1 VAEPITIEHLG
12 KTYPGGNQAL
22 RDVSLSVEPG
32 SFLVLLGPSGSGK
45 TTLLRC
51 LAGIERVSAG
61 RIAIGGRTVAQGPG
75 MHVPPDQRDLSMV
88 FQDYALWPHLS
99 ARDNVAFALRRR
111 RLSRPECRT
120 RALQMLD
127 RVGLGALADRYPNE
141 LSGGEQQRVAL
152 ARALIAD
159 TGLILC
165 DEPLSNLDA
174 DLRERM
180 RVEISALVR
189 EAAATTV
196 YITHDQAE
204 AFALADQ
211 VGVLEAGRLV
221 QAGTPEEIYT
231 RPASPFVARFT
242 GLAGELRVR
251 VRGPRSGGLV
261 MVEPVLA
268 GPVLAGPVPAGPVP
282 AGPVL
287 GGPAVAAFPALAP
300 LQSLEPLDCDDALL
314 MIRPTAVRMCANGSA
329 EYHLSGR
336 VTDVAFRGR
345 GYEHAIDVADG
356 TRLTGVFADVRAAR
370 GATVGLRMEPA
381 GCHVFARPKIFEE
394 HLSERA
400 VAGGSGRL
408 RPAGGALCPSLK
420 LQRIWAPAGPGI
432 VLPVPVVVTGRAFR
446 RAHALRSAR

>member
-1 VAEPITIEHLG
+1 VADPITIENLG
-12 KTYPGGNQAL
+12 KTYPGGNEAL
-22 RDVSLSVEPG
+22 RDVLIDVDPG
-32 SFLVLLGPSGSGK
+32 TFLVLLGPSGSGK

-51 LAGIERVSAG
+51 LAGIERVSSG
-61 RIAIGGRTVAQGPG
+61 RIVIGQRTVADGRI
-75 MHVPPDQRDLSMV
+75 HLPPDQRDLSMV

-111 RLSRPECRT
+111 HLSRAECRS
-120 RALQMLD
+120 RAQEMLG
-127 RVGLGALADRYPNE
+127 RVGLSVLADRYPNE

-204 AFALADQ
+204 AFALADK
-211 VGVLEAGRLV
+211 VGVLERGRLV

-231 RPASPFVARFT
+231 RPATPFVARFT
-242 GLAGELRVR
+242 GLAGELPVR
-251 VRGPRSGGLV
+251 VRERQADGTLL
-261 MVEPVLA
+261 VEPLLAGAGRPAGAFPARPPLDHLA
-268 GPVLAGPVPAGPVP
+268 GPLLAGEG
-282 AGPVL
+282 
-287 GGPAVAAFPALAP
+287 ALM
-300 LQSLEPLDCDDALL
+300 
-314 MIRPTAVRMCANGSA
+314 MIRPTGVRLCANGSA
-329 EYHLSGR
+329 GPDDHHLSGR

-345 GYEHAIDVADG
+345 GYEHAIDISAN

-370 GATVGLRMEPA
+370 GETVGLRLDPA
-381 GCHVFARPKIFEE
+381 GCHVF
-394 HLSERA
+394 
-400 VAGGSGRL
+400 
-408 RPAGGALCPSLK
+408 PAEA
-420 LQRIWAPAGPGI
+420 
-432 VLPVPVVVTGRAFR
+432 
-446 RAHALRSAR
+446 